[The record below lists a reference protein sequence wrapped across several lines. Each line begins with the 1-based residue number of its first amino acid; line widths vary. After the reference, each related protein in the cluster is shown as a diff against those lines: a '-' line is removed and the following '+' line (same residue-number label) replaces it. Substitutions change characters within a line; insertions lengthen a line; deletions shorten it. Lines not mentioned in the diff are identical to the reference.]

1 MTGEELGRLLGDA
14 ISELQSASME
24 IEGTVDML
32 LDIDGKVIVQ
42 AGTDNAD
49 AADQPHM
56 TVDELGELLGNALGE
71 LESIVMEIEGAW
83 DLLQSI
89 DGNAISESEADD
101 ATEMS
106 E

>member
-1 MTGEELGRLLGDA
+1 MMGEELGRLLGDV

-42 AGTDNAD
+42 AEADNAD
-49 AADQPHM
+49 VIDQPHM
-56 TVDELGELLGNALGE
+56 TIDELGELIGNALGE
-71 LESIVMEIEGAW
+71 LESVVMEIEGAR

-89 DGNAISESEADD
+89 DGNTFFESEADE
-101 ATEMS
+101 ATEMGD
-106 E
+106 

>member
-42 AGTDNAD
+42 AGTDNAY

-56 TVDELGELLGNALGE
+56 TIDELGELIGNALGE
-71 LESIVMEIEGAW
+71 LESVVMEIESAR

-89 DGNAISESEADD
+89 DGSAISESEADD
-101 ATEMS
+101 ATEMGD
-106 E
+106 